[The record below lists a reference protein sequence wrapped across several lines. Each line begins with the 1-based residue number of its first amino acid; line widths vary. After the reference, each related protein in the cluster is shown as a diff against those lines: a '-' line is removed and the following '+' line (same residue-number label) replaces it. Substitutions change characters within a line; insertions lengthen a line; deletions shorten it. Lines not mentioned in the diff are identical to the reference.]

1 MRDDP
6 RRGAGSGTR
15 AARLARAIR
24 GVVADVSWLPLVA
37 VAIAFP
43 VDIVTPRA
51 VMDFYIVPVLL
62 CLRARAPRA
71 PVYVAAL
78 CTPLMVIGYELAP
91 DGGLPPGLAL
101 INQVL
106 LMIAVWLSAIVIASL
121 LKRTVA
127 AREAQQELER
137 ADRSKDQF
145 LAILSHELRNPLAP
159 IRTAA
164 DILSASSVTPDQ
176 LRWASGMIRRQCV
189 RMAGLLDDLFDVAR
203 IAEGKLTL
211 NLQLV
216 SLASVIDAA
225 IEVARP
231 SLDRKSHRLSVSLPA
246 EPAMLWADPLRLS
259 QVFSNLLTNA
269 AKYTDPGGQI
279 ELTATRDGGRLAV
292 SVKDNGIGIPP
303 EALTGVFG
311 LFSQIEAV
319 NARAE
324 GGMGIGLAL
333 AKGIVQLHGGTIEAR
348 SRGRGHGSEFIASLP
363 LGVPEAAAVP
373 SASIGEAPGTK
384 VDSRRVLVVDDNR
397 DAADSLATLLALAG
411 HETRAAYD
419 GAAALSV
426 ARDFHPE
433 MAILDIDMPGLD
445 GYAVAE
451 ELRREPWATGLWIVA
466 LTGLGDQKNAR
477 RAQTAGFDEHM
488 IKPVDPE
495 RIKAL
500 LRDGPKVPQTESV
513 RQLGWDPQTPHNS
526 DAVL

>member
-1 MRDDP
+1 MGRF
-6 RRGAGSGTR
+6 G
-15 AARLARAIR
+15 RAIR
-24 GVVADVSWLPLVA
+24 GMPADVSWLPLVA
-37 VAIAFP
+37 IVIAFAI
-43 VDIVTPRA
+43 DIVTPRA
-51 VMDFYIVPVLL
+51 IIDFYIVPVLF
-62 CLRARAPRA
+62 CLRARSPRA
-71 PVYVAAL
+71 PIYVAAL
-78 CTPLMVIGYELAP
+78 CTPLMAIGYELAP
-91 DGGLPPGLAL
+91 QLGPPPTVAL
-101 INQVL
+101 INQL
-106 LMIAVWLSAIVIASL
+106 LLLIVVWASALVIARI
-121 LKRTVA
+121 LKSSAA

-164 DILSASSVTPDQ
+164 DILAAASVTPDQ

-211 NLQLV
+211 SLQLV
-216 SLASVIDAA
+216 SFASVIDAA

-231 SLDRKSHRLSVSLPA
+231 AIDRKNHQLSVSLPG
-246 EPAMLWADPLRLS
+246 EPVMLRADPLRLS

-279 ELTATRDGGRLAV
+279 ELAGRIEDGRLAV

-303 EALTGVFG
+303 EALARVFG

-333 AKGIVQLHGGTIEAR
+333 AKGILQLHGGAIEVR

-363 LGVPEAAAVP
+363 LTARQPAAV
-373 SASIGEAPGTK
+373 SASSGAEASGVK
-384 VDSRRVLVVDDNR
+384 VVSRRVLIADDNK
-397 DAADSLATLLALAG
+397 DAADSLATLLSLAG

-419 GAAALSV
+419 GLAALAV

-445 GYAVAE
+445 GYALAD
-451 ELRREPWATGLWIVA
+451 ELRREPWATRLWIVA
-466 LTGLGDQKNAR
+466 LTGLGDQKNTR
-477 RAQTAGFDEHM
+477 RAQAAGFDEHL
-488 IKPVDPE
+488 IKPADPE

-500 LRDGPKVPQTESV
+500 LRGRPRAPKATEDV
-513 RQLGWDPQTPHNS
+513 RQLGAWS
-526 DAVL
+526 